1 MRSSGTPVA
10 VTKVAG
16 QLLRPR
22 PVPSLRSASAHR
34 CDKLEDIKR
43 FPLPQFTP
51 IQKENIIS
59 LVDKVITQKRNSQII
74 DTSTLEKQ
82 IDDMVYQLYDLT
94 DEEIA
99 IIEGSINGK

>member
-1 MRSSGTPVA
+1 
-10 VTKVAG
+10 
-16 QLLRPR
+16 
-22 PVPSLRSASAHR
+22 
-34 CDKLEDIKR
+34 
-43 FPLPQFTP
+43 LPQFTP